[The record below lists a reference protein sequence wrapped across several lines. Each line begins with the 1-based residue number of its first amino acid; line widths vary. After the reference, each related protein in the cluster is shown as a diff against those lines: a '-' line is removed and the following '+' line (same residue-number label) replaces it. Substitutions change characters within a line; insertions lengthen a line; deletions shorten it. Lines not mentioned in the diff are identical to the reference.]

1 MVIYKIVDLFHIH
14 IYISLVSDLPR
25 MRERAGLSCI
35 CFHQTIWMTIFLTK
49 ANVCWSARFLI
60 AHVTLCRNL
69 KKTQSF
75 SLLYLSLYHLSSNI
89 YLSYLQY
96 LSNKWCLN
104 PGLLLALFFFSSFLY
119 KKLLNN
125 LFMLTHLPIYLVL
138 HIQFSST
145 KCH

>member
-1 MVIYKIVDLFHIH
+1 MTYSIYTS
-14 IYISLVSDLPR
+14 IYLWSL
-25 MRERAGLSCI
+25 I
-35 CFHQTIWMTIFLTK
+35 CLACASAPACPAFAFIKPSEMTIFLTK